1 MGAASVAVPLRGAK
15 KISIKSNIYVIS
27 AICVLGATCV
37 GAGGFV
43 RAQAYPTKPI
53 RYIVPFPAGASPDM
67 VARMLSDRLSR
78 MWGQQVVVDNRS
90 GVGGTLG
97 AQIAARAAPDGY
109 TMFQCNIASNAIAAS
124 LYAKLPYDVLR
135 DFEPISRIGTTASAM
150 VIYPGLKMNSIAELI
165 AYAKANPGKVSYGS
179 SGAGASPHLAM
190 ELFKTMAGID
200 ILHIAYRGATP
211 ALADLMSGQV
221 PISMTNLPALLAPI
235 QAGRMRALAVT
246 SVKRAPQLPNVPTMI
261 ESGLPGYEVT
271 SWYGVC
277 APAGTP
283 QFALGKWH
291 ADLTKVLLT
300 PDMRQRFTELV
311 IEAAPTSREE
321 FANFIRSETQRW
333 AKVAR
338 DAKLEPQ

>member
-1 MGAASVAVPLRGAK
+1 MKLLVTVAAAVALACPGL
-15 KISIKSNIYVIS
+15 
-27 AICVLGATCV
+27 L
-37 GAGGFV
+37 F
-43 RAQAYPTKPI
+43 AQAYPTKPV

-67 VARMLSDRLSR
+67 VARLLSDRLSR
-78 MWGQQVVVDNRS
+78 IWGHQLVVDNRA

-97 AQIAARAAPDGY
+97 GHIAARAAPDGY

-124 LYAKLPYDVLR
+124 LYAKMPYDQLH

-150 VIYPGLKMNSIAELI
+150 VIHPGLPMTTIADLI
-165 AYAKANPGKVSYGS
+165 AHARANPGKLSYGS
-179 SGAGASPHLAM
+179 SGAGTSPHLGM
-190 ELFKTMAGID
+190 ELFKTMARVD
-200 ILHIAYRGATP
+200 IVHIAYRGATP

-277 APAGTP
+277 APAKTP
-283 QFALGKWH
+283 QHVLAKWH
-291 ADLTKVLLT
+291 TDLLKVLQT
-300 PDMRQRFTELV
+300 PDIRQRFTELV
-311 IEAAPTSREE
+311 IEVAPTSREE

-338 DAKLEPQ
+338 DAKLDPQ